1 MVHTL
6 ILSTPKM
13 VLPKVGQTELVL
25 FLIKENKIDID
36 YFGIEIDN
44 PVDYMDEEMEIRINS
59 TCFINLFFEDEEI
72 DYKKYSKSD
81 ILKLAENLI
90 SNSLNSQVISDD
102 KDIDIYIQ

>member
-6 ILSTPKM
+6 ILSTPTF
-13 VLPKVGQTELVL
+13 VLPKTGILKIVL

-90 SNSLNSQVISDD
+90 SNSPNSEVISYD
-102 KDIDIYIQ
+102 KDIDVYVQ